1 MLCPWVLFH
10 LSCVSGREDTG
21 VWFWGWAKDVQKLVL
36 GSLVRTRVLKIV
48 IFEIIRSD
56 YIFSIA
62 FLFCEVGGNMKN
74 KCNFLQS

>member
-1 MLCPWVLFH
+1 MSLGLVPSELCFWEGGH
-10 LSCVSGREDTG
+10 G

-36 GSLVRTRVLKIV
+36 GSLGRTRVLKIV

-56 YIFSIA
+56 FIFSIA
-62 FLFCEVGGNMKN
+62 FLFCEVGGNMKKK